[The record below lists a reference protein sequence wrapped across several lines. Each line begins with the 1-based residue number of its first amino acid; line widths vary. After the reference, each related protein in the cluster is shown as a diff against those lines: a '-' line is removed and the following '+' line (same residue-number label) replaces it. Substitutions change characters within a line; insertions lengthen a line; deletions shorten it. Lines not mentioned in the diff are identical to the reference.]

1 MGAFFKEDYRKSNKF
16 LQKLLSFV
24 LAKYGEMKRLVVT
37 IDNMSIQER
46 HIFQTSRPSLYSEPP
61 SFLLKSEFI
70 KTCTMTRYNTLC
82 CNFFF
87 FKKKIVKK

>member
-24 LAKYGEMKRLVVT
+24 FAKYGEMKRLVVT
-37 IDNMSIQER
+37 IDKMYIQKR

-70 KTCTMTRYNTLC
+70 KTCKMTC
-82 CNFFF
+82 
-87 FKKKIVKK
+87 